1 MLKRNMIL
9 VGSLCMALGAGAQN
23 AYDAERL
30 LGNELNGTARFVGMG
45 GAMSALGGDMSVM
58 GTNPA
63 GIGIFRSNDASF
75 SFSLN
80 NTSTQSS
87 FNGTQM
93 KEDKTR
99 ASLDQMGFVYTQ
111 KVSNRNLLRYVNF
124 GFGYHKSKNFNR
136 LFSMGGALDG
146 LSQSWQLSGDLN
158 DAGINGTDFDNILD
172 DKNPYG
178 AYFNREKYSILSMMA
193 LRTGV
198 GDWNPEYD
206 AEYKGEDNIRKIP
219 VLGWDGER
227 NNFYSE
233 EKGGISEYDFSIA
246 FNLGDRVYLGATLG
260 IYDVLYDRFSS
271 YTEDLIGYQATDG
284 SDDRIYSIPVE
295 GDQAVSNG
303 GYTLDNYYRLEGS
316 GVDLKLGA
324 IIRPFEESPFRIGLS
339 VHTPTWYELT
349 ETTNAVLS
357 SDIMAFEAPFQ
368 ENLSNYLTPLYLTYD
383 YRLSTPWKFNVS
395 AGTTIGGLIAL
406 GAEYEYAD
414 YSTSRLEDLEGFQL
428 GDQISVEKFLNGVS
442 TLRVGMEAR
451 IAPSFSLRAGYNHSS
466 AMFKDDAY
474 SALAVYRTSTDFNNV
489 KEKDT
494 VTFGLGYSGNVI
506 YADMALKYD
515 MYKSDFY
522 AFDDIDLPKTAV
534 DNERCQLIFTLGAR
548 F

>member
-1 MLKRNMIL
+1 
-9 VGSLCMALGAGAQN
+9 
-23 AYDAERL
+23 
-30 LGNELNGTARFVGMG
+30 
-45 GAMSALGGDMSVM
+45 
-58 GTNPA
+58 
-63 GIGIFRSNDASF
+63 
-75 SFSLN
+75 
-80 NTSTQSS
+80 
-87 FNGTQM
+87 
-93 KEDKTR
+93 
-99 ASLDQMGFVYTQ
+99 
-111 KVSNRNLLRYVNF
+111 
-124 GFGYHKSKNFNR
+124 
-136 LFSMGGALDG
+136 
-146 LSQSWQLSGDLN
+146 
-158 DAGINGTDFDNILD
+158 
-172 DKNPYG
+172 
-178 AYFNREKYSILSMMA
+178 
-193 LRTGV
+193 
-198 GDWNPEYD
+198 
-206 AEYKGEDNIRKIP
+206 
-219 VLGWDGER
+219 
-227 NNFYSE
+227 
-233 EKGGISEYDFSIA
+233 
-246 FNLGDRVYLGATLG
+246 
-260 IYDVLYDRFSS
+260 
-271 YTEDLIGYQATDG
+271 
-284 SDDRIYSIPVE
+284 
-295 GDQAVSNG
+295 
-303 GYTLDNYYRLEGS
+303 LEGS

-357 SDIMAFEAPFQ
+357 SDIMAFEAPYQ